1 MLVSEFWIPKDHL
14 AHDSLD
20 LIVPHYCT
28 DSWKVPS
35 TRRGRYQTLSCE
47 KKSKLVHFVVR
58 QKNSAINEYEQAT
71 PWWV

>member
-28 DSWKVPS
+28 DSSKVPS
-35 TRRGRYQTLSCE
+35 TTRARYQALSCA
-47 KKSKLVHFVVR
+47 KKLL
-58 QKNSAINEYEQAT
+58 AINEYEQTT